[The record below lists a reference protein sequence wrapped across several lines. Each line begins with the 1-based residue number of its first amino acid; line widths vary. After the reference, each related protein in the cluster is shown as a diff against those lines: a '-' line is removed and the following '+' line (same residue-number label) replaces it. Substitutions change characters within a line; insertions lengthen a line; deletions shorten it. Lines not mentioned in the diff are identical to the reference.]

1 MQVYDYIVI
10 GAGYGG
16 LIAADLLC
24 QQSKS
29 VLVLE
34 AHSELGGCAS
44 NFYRSA
50 KGFSFDVGATTISG
64 FDEPKSFGK
73 ALNKLGLKRQ
83 AQKYLKKLDIGMKV
97 YYKDEIF
104 NRYSDPELWLAE
116 NNRVFADEKIIN
128 LWRWIFKIEKQAWQA
143 LDMNEAL
150 MPNDFFGF
158 MKMIFNKNFFANFQH
173 LNLMPL
179 LFSSFQK
186 TLADFNVTNSD
197 FVNFVDQQLLITAQ
211 NSYKQ
216 TPTLSAVMGLNYP
229 QEVYYPLGSINQ
241 IANLIADDML
251 KHNGKL
257 LTRTK
262 VENIEKNNGLYSVY
276 DNQGALYRAK
286 ALVAN
291 LPIWSLEKILN
302 INSAKKK
309 ISNITQ
315 EFNNAWGAFT
325 VYFAFKA
332 RLNLQTN
339 YLQIHANK
347 EISNC
352 KTHLEHNGSIF
363 VTLSEDND
371 RSPSGWTSVTI
382 STHTHAQQWFDFS
395 AENYKEQKQKTQDE
409 ILELLFTTIPELRNY
424 EKTAFMSGTPKTFYK
439 YTNRENGFVGGIKH
453 DINKPIIFMPQQ
465 KFSSQEDI
473 FLVGDTSFPG
483 QGIAAVS
490 YSALSF
496 AQKQ

>member
-1 MQVYDYIVI
+1 
-10 GAGYGG
+10 
-16 LIAADLLC
+16 
-24 QQSKS
+24 
-29 VLVLE
+29 
-34 AHSELGGCAS
+34 
-44 NFYRSA
+44 
-50 KGFSFDVGATTISG
+50 
-64 FDEPKSFGK
+64 
-73 ALNKLGLKRQ
+73 
-83 AQKYLKKLDIGMKV
+83 
-97 YYKDEIF
+97 
-104 NRYSDPELWLAE
+104 
-116 NNRVFADEKIIN
+116 
-128 LWRWIFKIEKQAWQA
+128 
-143 LDMNEAL
+143 
-150 MPNDFFGF
+150 

-197 FVNFVDQQLLITAQ
+197 FVKFVEQQLLITAQ

-382 STHTHAQQWFDFS
+382 STHTDAQQWFDFS

-409 ILELLFTTIPELRNY
+409 ILELLFTTIPELRNF

-439 YTNRENGFVGGIKH
+439 YTNREKGFVGGIKH

-465 KFSSQEDI
+465 KFSRHEDI